1 MEITESRLFR
11 YFLLCW
17 KYHTITEEQLKRAV
31 ELGYITQEEYEII
44 VNTPR

>member
-1 MEITESRLFR
+1 MKASNNLFFQ

-17 KYHTITEEQLKRAV
+17 LNYTITDEQLQKAV
-31 ELGYITQEEYEII
+31 QLGYITQEEYEII